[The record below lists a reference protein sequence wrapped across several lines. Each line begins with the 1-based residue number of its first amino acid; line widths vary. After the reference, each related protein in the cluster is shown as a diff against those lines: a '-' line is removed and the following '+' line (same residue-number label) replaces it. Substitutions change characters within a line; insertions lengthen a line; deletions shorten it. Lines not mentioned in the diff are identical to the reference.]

1 LIEEKGFIYL
11 KSAYKGADMSRES
24 LYEAIGGA
32 DALLKLA
39 HAWHR
44 RCLDDPIANHPF
56 SHPGIHP
63 QHTERLAAYLGE
75 ALGGPRTYTE
85 EMGDETHVRRLHAG
99 NGVHD
104 ELDERCV
111 ELFVLALHDVGIA
124 DECRQQLAD
133 YFRRATRTL
142 ALYPDR
148 EDQVPNGLRLPQW
161 SWDGPVE

>member
-1 LIEEKGFIYL
+1 
-11 KSAYKGADMSRES
+11 MSRES
-24 LYEAIGGA
+24 LYEAVGGA

-56 SHPGIHP
+56 SHPGLHP

-111 ELFVLALHDVGIA
+111 ELFVLALHDVGIS
-124 DECRQQLAD
+124 DECRPQLAD
-133 YFRRATRTL
+133 YFRRARHTGAIPRQRGSGAERSAPSVLVLGRTGGVI
-142 ALYPDR
+142 
-148 EDQVPNGLRLPQW
+148 QVVIARL
-161 SWDGPVE
+161 SRSN

>member
-1 LIEEKGFIYL
+1 
-11 KSAYKGADMSRES
+11 MSRES
-24 LYEAIGGA
+24 LYEAVGGE

-56 SHPGIHP
+56 SHPGMHP

-85 EMGDETHVRRLHAG
+85 EMGDETHVRRIHAG

-111 ELFVLALHDVGIA
+111 ELFVLALHDVGIS
-124 DECRQQLAD
+124 DECRPQLAD
-133 YFRRATRTL
+133 YFRRAARTL
-142 ALYPDR
+142 ALYPDSA
-148 EDQVPNGLRLPQW
+148 DQVPNGLHLPHW